1 MRNFPMQY
9 KYFYLFIA
17 KLKGLRPKGE
27 TFHAQVLIEM
37 KGEMVALALC
47 SLVSRWRFWDTPLLK
62 YNSRLFNDQG
72 NILVTQKSWGSKSKY
87 QMSRRGE
94 ILQR

>member
-1 MRNFPMQY
+1 MGVVTFTSSICVRNFPMQY

-37 KGEMVALALC
+37 KGETVALALC
-47 SLVSRWRFWDTPLLK
+47 SLVSRMEVLGYSPP
-62 YNSRLFNDQG
+62 Q
-72 NILVTQKSWGSKSKY
+72 V
-87 QMSRRGE
+87 
-94 ILQR
+94 